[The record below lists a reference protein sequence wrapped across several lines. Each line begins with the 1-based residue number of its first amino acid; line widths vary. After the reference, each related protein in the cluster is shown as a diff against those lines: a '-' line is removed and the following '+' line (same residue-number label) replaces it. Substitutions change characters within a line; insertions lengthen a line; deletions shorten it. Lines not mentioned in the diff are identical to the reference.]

1 MKDRSEINYYLENIY
16 DSIAG
21 ELQKLEMELKSQ
33 LFSVT
38 RKKIDL
44 HNVINY
50 FFEIPGKRLRPILT
64 ILSARSVNPET
75 HLKKEVIE
83 LAAALELV
91 HNSSLIHD
99 DIVDESKNRRGRLT
113 MNHHFNNKIAVLA
126 GDLLYTHAF
135 LIVNKIDN
143 PQVSGI
149 IAECV
154 ERMCKSEIKEIIS
167 PVSNYDEYIS
177 YLDNKTANLMSI
189 CCKCGAILSGADEE
203 KANVL
208 GDFGRN
214 FGISYQLTDDYLD
227 NEKPEN
233 FEINLLLQ
241 AKIFGKKAL
250 NDISNL
256 PESKIKKDLRSLVK
270 YVLEKGNIK
279 YQKLANA

>member
-1 MKDRSEINYYLENIY
+1 MSNISETNIYLENIY
-16 DSIAG
+16 DSIKS
-21 ELQKLEMELKSQ
+21 ELQKLELELKSQ
-33 LFSVT
+33 LYSVT
-38 RKKIDL
+38 KSKIDL
-44 HNVINY
+44 FNVINY
-50 FFEIPGKRLRPILT
+50 FFEIPGKKLRPILT
-64 ILSARSVNPET
+64 ILSAGTVAPQ
-75 HLKKEVIE
+75 HPIKKNVIE
-83 LAAALELV
+83 LAAALELI

-99 DIVDESKNRRGRLT
+99 DIVDESQNRRGRLT
-113 MNHHFNNKIAVLA
+113 MNHRFNNKIAVLA

-214 FGISYQLTDDYLD
+214 FGISYQLTDDYLVRLLD
-227 NEKPEN
+227 GIAHTQSEDCTAMVEKTVNPDELV
-233 FEINLLLQ
+233 IVVAGQ
-241 AKIFGKKAL
+241 ADKLRDDLERIAPVTL
-250 NDISNL
+250 
-256 PESKIKKDLRSLVK
+256 IKTD
-270 YVLEKGNIK
+270 
-279 YQKLANA
+279 